1 MAANDTSRISAN
13 FGDVASGA
21 DAFIG
26 RARGLMTDLEDFH
39 KQVTAFVTEHWQ
51 GDANEAF
58 SQLQSQWNQNVMQ
71 LNETLVAAGQLV
83 HTGNSDLQSR
93 DSSLANMF

>member
-13 FGDVASGA
+13 FGDVAAGA
-21 DAFIG
+21 DAFIS
-26 RARGLMTDLEDFH
+26 RARNLMQDLEDFH
-39 KQVTAFVTEHWQ
+39 KQVTSFVQEHWK
-51 GDANEAF
+51 GDANDAF
-58 SQLQSQWNQNVMQ
+58 AQLQNQWNQNTIQ
-71 LNETLVAAGQLV
+71 LNQTLQSAGQLV

>member
-13 FGDVASGA
+13 FGDVAAGA
-21 DAFIG
+21 DDFIS
-26 RARGLMTDLEDFH
+26 RAKGLMADLEDLH
-39 KQVTAFVTEHWQ
+39 KQVQDFVTNHWS

-58 SQLQSQWNQNVMQ
+58 SQLQSQWNTNIMQ
-71 LNETLVAAGQLV
+71 LNTTLQGAAQLV

-93 DSSLANMF
+93 DSSLANLF